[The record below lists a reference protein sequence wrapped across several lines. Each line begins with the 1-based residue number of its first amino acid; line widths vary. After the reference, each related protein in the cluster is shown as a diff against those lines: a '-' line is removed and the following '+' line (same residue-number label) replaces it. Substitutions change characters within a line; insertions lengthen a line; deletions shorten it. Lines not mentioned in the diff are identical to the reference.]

1 MNYRVFRFVNGKIEF
16 TEKEFGQLLTEI
28 FEEGYSAGYN
38 KEPTNLMVW
47 APPLKEA
54 GEVAKKATESLE
66 LFKDNTRDSVK
77 EYMEKCQK
85 PEILN
90 KLKEITADL

>member
-28 FEEGYSAGYN
+28 FEEGYLAGCN
-38 KEPTNLMVW
+38 KEPTNLMMW
-47 APPLKEA
+47 APPLEEA
-54 GEVAKKATESLE
+54 GNVAKKAKESLE
-66 LFKDNTRDSVK
+66 LFEDSTRDSVK
-77 EYMEKCQK
+77 KYIENCQN
-85 PEILN
+85 PEIFN